1 MKAIL
6 NVLAGV
12 VIGACLVV
20 GTGCASGGG
29 GGGGGGPTPVGPD
42 ANAGQATY
50 TNECMACHGAP
61 EAGDGTAPDL
71 ADDTPEELQNG
82 VTSGTHP
89 DVADLTQNDYANLA
103 AFLADENGGGDGSG
117 RINLNVVKLDVSA
130 TTQRGPAVGDG
141 VLAFDAE
148 GGNVLAWLAAGE
160 TQPREVPAPADMNH
174 DRDAFAFGGATLVV
188 RDRNSGSLYLFD
200 TDTEQ
205 VAALPSRS
213 IDMGGAG
220 GPNLWEVENNL
231 IATVNSWVVTDD
243 GLHKL
248 IKVVDISDINAPV
261 ITPFD
266 VDPTE
271 TPDAIALDAGS
282 GRVVVRGGEVFYV
295 YDIDAPNAGPTEFR
309 RAALEGGT
317 GSADV
322 QMDGDFVAFF
332 DDDENF
338 TLLNVGTGEFTQPN
352 RNPGRSNRG
361 LSLEDDRFSY
371 FAMQTEDDGSSIAQA
386 NRALVGTADNPNDL
400 IDPPGT
406 WVNRDETEGR
416 VGFGAT
422 VDISPNERF
431 VFVAGETAVGVD
443 ETERLYLSIDGGDF
457 LIVEDSQDSL
467 NAQRAAGVAAGDNLV
482 AFLIPA
488 SDSFSSVSI
497 GYATLPPQ

>member
-1 MKAIL
+1 M
-6 NVLAGV
+6 
-12 VIGACLVV
+12 
-20 GTGCASGGG
+20 
-29 GGGGGGPTPVGPD
+29 D
-42 ANAGQATY
+42 
-50 TNECMACHGAP
+50 
-61 EAGDGTAPDL
+61 
-71 ADDTPEELQNG
+71 
-82 VTSGTHP
+82 
-89 DVADLTQNDYANLA
+89 
-103 AFLADENGGGDGSG
+103 
-117 RINLNVVKLDVSA
+117 
-130 TTQRGPAVGDG
+130 
-141 VLAFDAE
+141 
-148 GGNVLAWLAAGE
+148 
-160 TQPREVPAPADMNH
+160 H

-188 RDRNSGSLYLFD
+188 RDRTSGSLYLFD

-220 GPNLWEVENNL
+220 GPNLWEVEDNL

-248 IKVVDISDINAPV
+248 IKVVDISDINSPV

-271 TPDAIALDAGS
+271 TPNAIALDAGS

-295 YDIDAPNAGPTEFR
+295 YAIDAPNAAPTEFR

-352 RNPGRSNRG
+352 RNPGRSSRG
-361 LSLEDDRFSY
+361 LSLENERFSY

-386 NRALVGTADNPNDL
+386 NRALAGAADNPNDL
-400 IDPPGT
+400 VDPPGT
-406 WVNRDETEGR
+406 WVNLDDETDGR

-422 VDISPNERF
+422 VDISPNGRF

-443 ETERLYLSIDGGDF
+443 ESERLYLSIDGGDF

-467 NAQRAAGVAAGDNLV
+467 NAQRAAGVAASDNLV

-488 SDSFSSVSI
+488 GDSFSSVSI
-497 GYATLPPQ
+497 GYATLPPE